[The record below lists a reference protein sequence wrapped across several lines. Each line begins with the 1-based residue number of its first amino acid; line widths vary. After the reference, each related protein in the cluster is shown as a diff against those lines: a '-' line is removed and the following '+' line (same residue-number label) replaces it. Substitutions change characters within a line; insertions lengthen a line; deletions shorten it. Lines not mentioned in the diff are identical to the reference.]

1 MIKKAQAVTQ
11 AQQKVE
17 VALQDKQEAET
28 LKAIA
33 QIKAERAE
41 LDKKAVISAAEAK
54 AKEIE
59 IAGGLSEKDKILA
72 TIKADRDAKVA
83 AAHRQ
88 CEDSSVVIVGGE
100 GKDSK
105 GGLNENLMNL
115 MLLRATGVLPN
126 EPTKQP

>member
-1 MIKKAQAVTQ
+1 M
-11 AQQKVE
+11 
-17 VALQDKQEAET
+17 QDKQEAET

-83 AAHRQ
+83 AALANVRTP
-88 CEDSSVVIVGGE
+88 SVVIVGAE

-115 MLLRATGVLPN
+115 MLLPQPAFFPTNPPN
-126 EPTKQP
+126 NPNPRVP